1 MKKSKSGGSS
11 GGVLK
16 EQLLRN
22 AITEGK
28 ELNDKFG
35 GSQSQE
41 KAIIVQVVMIVVQFV
56 EDAEGRLLRLEVSIT
71 EAVATI
77 EGVSQF

>member
-1 MKKSKSGGSS
+1 MKQSKSGGSS
-11 GGVLK
+11 GEVRK
-16 EQLLRN
+16 EQLLRS
-22 AITEGK
+22 AINEGK
-28 ELNDKFG
+28 KLNDKFG

-56 EDAEGRLLRLEVSIT
+56 EDAEGRLEVSIT
-71 EAVATI
+71 AAVATI